1 MLKRVSEMMLE
12 SRCRRDMMPLSVKIR
27 ALAVSPRAQLVTHVN
42 SFQPPRFSIKV
53 SVTNEGIIRRYE
65 GKI

>member
-1 MLKRVSEMMLE
+1 MLKRVNEMMLE

-42 SFQPPRFSIKV
+42 SFQPRFSIKV
-53 SVTNEGIIRRYE
+53 SVTKVRRYE